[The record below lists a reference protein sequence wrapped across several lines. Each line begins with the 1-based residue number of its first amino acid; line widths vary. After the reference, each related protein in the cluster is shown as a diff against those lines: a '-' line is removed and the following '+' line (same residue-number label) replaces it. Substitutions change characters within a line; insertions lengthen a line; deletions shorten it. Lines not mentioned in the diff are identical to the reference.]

1 MKRASILFNL
11 LGVVG
16 LVGLLSGCGSG
27 GGGAS
32 TSTGGTASGSAAA
45 SGTITGFGSVYVNG
59 KKYETNDVEVIHDG
73 QSERCSI
80 SPTTHCS
87 LKEGMTVKVLGTFS
101 GSSHRASTITQ
112 EDTLEGPIGS
122 KVQVS
127 QSDGTLTILGQ
138 TVLVDDTTKFD
149 DSSAP
154 NKLDSLNV
162 DDVVEVSGFVKNGT
176 TGEIV
181 ASFIEKKGQTDCN
194 ALCEIKGIVKSH
206 TAALKT
212 FQVGGLNVTYDN
224 STIIGDMPVPS
235 GNNWDGLF
243 VEVKGTNLNVNAGA
257 PTLLATKV
265 EPENEGV
272 GNDVDEF
279 EVEGFATQA
288 GTPNGNIIEFT
299 IGTTPVKTTASTEFR
314 GGTVDEIVLG
324 AKMSV
329 EGRFDGSTLIAK
341 HVKFHASVKLE
352 GNIAAI
358 DPDAKT
364 FTITGLSGVT
374 VSVNSQSEFKTNGG
388 NQVTDLNDLSVGDH
402 VRVRG
407 RVSGSSSVIATRV
420 EQRSADTDVDLQG
433 PVQSISG
440 QVLTILGVTVDTSTI
455 SNDNF
460 EGLNDQVIDRPAF
473 FNVVK
478 EGTLVKVK
486 GRLDGVGVTWREAEL
501 ED

>member
-1 MKRASILFNL
+1 MKRSSILFNL
-11 LGVVG
+11 LGAVG
-16 LVGLLSGCGSG
+16 LIGLLSGCGSG
-27 GGGAS
+27 GAATGVGGA
-32 TSTGGTASGSAAA
+32 ASGSSAA

-59 KKYETNDVEVIHDG
+59 KKYETNGASLKVDG
-73 QSERCSI
+73 QEVPCTVSVASKCG
-80 SPTTHCS
+80 
-87 LKEGMTVKVLGTFS
+87 LKEGMTVKVSGTFS

-122 KVQVS
+122 KFQVS
-127 QSDGTLTILGQ
+127 QSNGTLTILGQ

-176 TGEIV
+176 TGEII
-181 ASFIEKKGQTDCN
+181 ASFIEKKAGTGCDGV
-194 ALCEIKGIVKSH
+194 CEIKGTVKNH

-235 GNNWDGLF
+235 GSNWDGLF
-243 VEVKGTNLNVNAGA
+243 VEVKGTNLSVNAGV
-257 PTLLATKV
+257 PMLIATKV

-279 EVEGFATQA
+279 EVEGFVTQA

-314 GGTVDEIVLG
+314 GGIVDEIVLG
-324 AKMSV
+324 AKMSA

-358 DPDAKT
+358 NPDAKT

-374 VSVNSQSEFKTNGG
+374 VSVNSQTEFKANGG
-388 NQVTDLNDLSVGDH
+388 NQVTDLNDLLVGDH

-407 RVSGSSSVIATRV
+407 RVGSNNSVIATRV
-420 EQRSADTDVDLQG
+420 EQRSGDTEVDLQG
-433 PVQSISG
+433 PVQSVSDPN
-440 QVLTILGVTVDTSTI
+440 LTILGVAVDITGMKL
-455 SNDNF
+455 
-460 EGLNDQVIDRPAF
+460 EGLDDGVISRVAF
-473 FNVVK
+473 FGVVK

-486 GRLDGVGVTWREAEL
+486 GKLVGGIVAWEKAEL